1 MKSFILILLI
11 SCSFGGSLLIGQ
23 LDSYLSMKTADR
35 LHLYTKQEDALEQ
48 DIQKILNR
56 SQAQIKN
63 ILAVLVS
70 IRERENKQIKNA
82 ELNLIKKNFKI
93 IFTSMTDLIGKYS
106 AQLSK
111 LQMEKFLKDLNKRNQ
126 KTEKKLNEKRYKKR
140 IPNKFKE
147 IFGSITNQQEQL
159 LQQNISPFLAWNI
172 QRHKVN
178 SKLYSSLQKT
188 NGPSAEI
195 IQIYKKVQA
204 GLNVNFEQGNLDN
217 IIHIINEFTQT
228 LTKEQVKTINEKL
241 DLVIDIMKS
250 YLTKKY

>member
-1 MKSFILILLI
+1 VKSLILILLI

-56 SQAQIKN
+56 SQAQ
-63 ILAVLVS
+63 
-70 IRERENKQIKNA
+70 
-82 ELNLIKKNFKI
+82 I

-147 IFGSITNQQEQL
+147 IFGSITNNQEQL